1 MIRGWIIR
9 YFALFCAF
17 VLLIMAVPASAGV
30 DIKVNLNAQTLTA
43 ITPDGAVR
51 HWKISSGR
59 QGYRTI
65 RGTYRPYMLKTHHV
79 SRKYGGAMPHA
90 IFFKGGYAIH
100 GTSAVGRLGA
110 PASHGCIRL
119 APGNARELFALVR
132 KHGQRSTRIAINGS
146 MPDQGRTMIAA
157 KKKDSAPQVAHI
169 RTKVQPY
176 MVVPAY
182 APIDISPHYQPF
194 WRLR

>member
-9 YFALFCAF
+9 YATLCSAF
-17 VLLIMAVPASAGV
+17 MLLIMAVPASAGV

-100 GTSAVGRLGA
+100 GTSAIGRLGA

-119 APGNARELFALVR
+119 APGNARELFALVK

-146 MPDQGRTMIAA
+146 MPDQGKTMIAG
-157 KKKDSAPQVAHI
+157 KKKNTATQIARASI
-169 RTKVQPY
+169 KVQPQ
-176 MVVPAY
+176 MIIPAY
-182 APIDISPHYQPF
+182 APIDVSPYARPF
-194 WRLR
+194 LRLR

>member
-1 MIRGWIIR
+1 LLLGTIQKGYYPVKSDRRYPMIRQWLAR
-9 YFALFCAF
+9 SLALCSALFM
-17 VLLIMAVPASAGV
+17 LLLAAPASAGV

-43 ITPDGAVR
+43 TTPDGAVR

-119 APGNARELFALVR
+119 PDAMARKFF
-132 KHGQRSTRIAINGS
+132 
-146 MPDQGRTMIAA
+146 
-157 KKKDSAPQVAHI
+157 
-169 RTKVQPY
+169 
-176 MVVPAY
+176 
-182 APIDISPHYQPF
+182 DIITVGDEVIIE
-194 WRLR
+194 R